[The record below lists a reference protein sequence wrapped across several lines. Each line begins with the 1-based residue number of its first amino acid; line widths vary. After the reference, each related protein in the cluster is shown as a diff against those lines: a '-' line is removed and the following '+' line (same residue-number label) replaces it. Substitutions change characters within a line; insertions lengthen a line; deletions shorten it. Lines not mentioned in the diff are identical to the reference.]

1 VLATNFVKHKGMTKP
16 QDQWVRH
23 ECGTERIAFEEA
35 QALPRLPIYAI
46 LDRIRSAHNVGSI
59 FRTSDGANFAELL
72 LCAYTPT
79 PPHRHLS
86 KTALRSVDVVPWRH
100 CETTLDAIEL
110 MREQGAQVL
119 AVELTEDS
127 VPLYDFP
134 LQFPLALVMGNE
146 VEGLPSEVI
155 ERCDAAV
162 HLPMRGLK
170 GSLNVSVAFGI
181 VAYEVARRYEESQQD
196 AVEK

>member
-1 VLATNFVKHKGMTKP
+1 MTRP
-16 QDQWVRH
+16 QDQWVRY
-23 ECGTERIAFEEA
+23 EWGSERISLEDA
-35 QALPRLPIYAI
+35 QAQSRLPIAAI

-59 FRTSDGANFAELL
+59 FRTADGANFGELL
-72 LCAYTPT
+72 LCGYTPT

-86 KTALRSVDVVPWRH
+86 KTALNAVEVVPWRH
-100 CETTLDAIEL
+100 FETTLEAIEAA
-110 MREQGAQVL
+110 RSQGVQVL

-127 VPLYDFP
+127 ELLYDFA

-146 VEGLPSEVI
+146 VEGLPPEI
-155 ERCDAAV
+155 MQACDGAV

-181 VAYEVARRYEESQQD
+181 VAYEVARRYETQTQQE
-196 AVEK
+196 VR